1 MYEREFKK
9 WYLLWRPEIK
19 GTYLPCVL
27 QPNLLCTCARVLGS
41 AQFVEKNEAS
51 PREWYGGAV
60 GLVGFDGHLNT
71 GLTLR
76 TVHVKSGVGTVRAG
90 ATLLFDR

>member
-1 MYEREFKK
+1 MEQQE
-9 WYLLWRPEIK
+9 E
-19 GTYLPCVL
+19 
-27 QPNLLCTCARVLGS
+27 
-41 AQFVEKNEAS
+41 S

-60 GLVGFDGHLNT
+60 GIVGFDGHLNT

-76 TVHVKSGVGTVRAG
+76 TVHVKKGVGKVRAG